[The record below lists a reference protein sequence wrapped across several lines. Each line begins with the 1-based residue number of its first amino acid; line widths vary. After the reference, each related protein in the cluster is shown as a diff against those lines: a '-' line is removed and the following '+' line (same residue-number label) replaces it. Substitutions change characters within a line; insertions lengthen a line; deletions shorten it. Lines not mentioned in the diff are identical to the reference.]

1 MYPKALIA
9 GLENS
14 CQSDFWLIFPGG
26 FPVIMVAG
34 KPPLASRSPTSK
46 EPSYVKQTQGRMGFI
61 RVHQARV
68 RDAESDRN
76 RAHKKKQ
83 KQTHNDKPEKKE
95 TRQRNNKTKRGARL
109 SPEAFCERGVSWHA
123 CA

>member
-76 RAHKKKQ
+76 RALGLERYQ
-83 KQTHNDKPEKKE
+83 ALYDVPEGCVSC
-95 TRQRNNKTKRGARL
+95 RGG
-109 SPEAFCERGVSWHA
+109 F
-123 CA
+123 